1 MLNKEL
7 LLVSKHDYT
16 LVYRLEEYTD
26 PHTSPRCGY
35 DNSKFGQILYNDV
48 EANTSPD
55 KHWEQWEAFEWFFYY
70 LNTDRTSI
78 ELKYLGTTG
87 PGSPRVIING
97 TQYQTDHG
105 LIYLYGD
112 PFDLVGLYKTGSP
125 LYLNITWP

>member
-16 LVYRLEEYTD
+16 LVYRLGAYTD
-26 PHTSPRCGY
+26 PHTGPQYGY

-48 EANTSPD
+48 EANTRPD
-55 KHWEQWEAFEWFFYY
+55 KQWEAFDWFFYY
-70 LNTDRTSI
+70 QNTDRTSI
-78 ELKYLGTTG
+78 ELKYHGTTA
-87 PGSPRVIING
+87 PGYPEVIING

-105 LIYLYGD
+105 SIYLDGD

-125 LYLNITWP
+125 LYLNIMWP